1 MYWYLDRLLNLPDV
15 TIVKVQEV
23 EDLICLE
30 LQGIREGIICHYC
43 GEYTDDVNQ
52 TRSVLVRDLPISGRG
67 VYLQVQRRQFYCH
80 QCGKYTTEPL
90 DFSRFKRH
98 HTRRYEEYVYQ
109 RVAATTVKQVSGEEE
124 LKADEIQAIFDEV
137 SAEKRTHSWLPV
149 KRVGLDE
156 MSTRKGRHRYKAMVS
171 DLEAKRLIEVVA
183 GRNQEEVITALM
195 EQPEEIRSSSVRS
208 LY

>member
-1 MYWYLDRLLNLPDV
+1 M
-15 TIVKVQEV
+15 
-23 EDLICLE
+23 
-30 LQGIREGIICHYC
+30 
-43 GEYTDDVNQ
+43 
-52 TRSVLVRDLPISGRG
+52 
-67 VYLQVQRRQFYCH
+67 
-80 QCGKYTTEPL
+80 
-90 DFSRFKRH
+90 
-98 HTRRYEEYVYQ
+98 
-109 RVAATTVKQVSGEEE
+109 
-124 LKADEIQAIFDEV
+124 

-156 MSTRKGRHRYKAMVS
+156 MITRKGRHRYKAMVS